1 MFSHMRRVSPLHSS
15 ERQRSEVKPIM
26 ASKED
31 GDIRSAEVD
40 KAHVAM
46 GTENGGVTVAWHSHL
61 QYSDILVCNAIKSC
75 RHKSYFKENSIN

>member
-46 GTENGGVTVAWHSHL
+46 GTENGGGL
-61 QYSDILVCNAIKSC
+61 Q
-75 RHKSYFKENSIN
+75 

>member
-46 GTENGGVTVAWHSHL
+46 GTENGGGYSSVAFSLTVLRYPCVQCH
-61 QYSDILVCNAIKSC
+61 QIV
-75 RHKSYFKENSIN
+75 